1 MSNVLASSG
10 VSVRDEFV
18 RAVRQLSV
26 VAVALSDDELQG
38 TFSELEALHAL
49 PGDAPLWERMTTQGQ
64 QGADKWREASGF
76 FSDEVV
82 LLSDA
87 DSHRF
92 GFRLAADDVTRVLA
106 ECFGFVFYLTDP
118 LCSTLVSF
126 NDHDVLII
134 SRIPERFPLNVW
146 GTCSAESV
154 ERVQVVRAKGGFL
167 LLTLERGQTFDVWLG
182 SVEDVEAALAELQV
196 RWR

>member
-1 MSNVLASSG
+1 MLI
-10 VSVRDEFV
+10 RDEFV

-64 QGADKWREASGF
+64 QGADMWREASSF

-87 DSHRF
+87 DSHCF

-118 LCSTLVSF
+118 SCSTLVSF
-126 NDHDVLII
+126 NDHDVLIV
-134 SRIPERFPLNVW
+134 SRVPERFPLNVW

-154 ERVQVVRAKGGFL
+154 EKVQVVRAKGGFL